1 VQTDQTNNFVTLIQS
16 HNPSVLCKRYSK
28 VEGKL
33 KKKAVAHVTAGM
45 ALTKAVPDLRSLAS
59 VLETVTESTNTC
71 LVPGY
76 FHHSGV
82 EHPFELVTEVELS
95 RQTLL
100 DKGDLVSGGVHTVN
114 GKRIAARV
122 KRGID
127 QSAYVL
133 LDADNPPGMPAEWA
147 AMNIEQ
153 RLKLFA
159 KLVPG
164 IDQCERLELRGSSA
178 RVANGAGPGPKTHAW
193 IRVSDPSRLEVL
205 RAQVQIDMVSK
216 GLFFM
221 SPRCSKE
228 TGEVIGHEARTMFDL
243 AVWVPGRIVFNAKP
257 ELGAGMEG
265 YTIAP
270 AEITIVNHGG
280 GDLDISFA
288 SLPSEPALAD
298 YKAKTGHEVRVRMEN
313 GGVSTIDMSQLRL
326 DTPITRRGETKA
338 LSDWLAGM
346 KPGDRLR
353 CESPFRE
360 SSSEAAFIRKRDDGS
375 VFVYDIGNMTTYQL
389 DQGSI
394 GDFDPVTGEVNHPL
408 ARFVDWDLKPKAVR
422 WVIPGFIGHGVTV
435 IAGSHGV
442 GKTTTMLPLS
452 MVAAGLHAD
461 GDQLAP
467 RHWRHV
473 VYIVE
478 DVEQAQRILAGMVCK
493 SNLGLDENAVRDR
506 LHIVEARRLQPTYVA
521 KVGAIYCEQFT
532 RTVDGVNILPL
543 VVLDTKSAVLELE
556 DESSNSEASAAMA
569 ALKQGFEGL
578 PVWIIGHVSKQ
589 IKGRTEVAELSMRG
603 ASAYEA
609 DANQVLY
616 LVDEKGQRYLAR
628 GKTRFEAKW
637 PELLITSH
645 CADTIAADEFGEME
659 SVTMR
664 WNVSAPALQS
674 RHEAVAIARE
684 EEKKSDAEDLRNEV
698 REAVQTAWVLG
709 HPINREGVKAKV
721 RRNKTAVGQTIENLL
736 SELWLY
742 EVTVPTKQRTNP
754 KRSAFLVDLTTLE
767 HEAFVA
773 SGVPPDAKLV
783 IPQSWRKPEIPSN
796 SAPSCTDAKSAAGE
810 ELPDVP

>member
-1 VQTDQTNNFVTLIQS
+1 MQTDKTTNYVTVIQS
-16 HNPSVLCKRYSK
+16 HNPTVLCKRYSK
-28 VEGKL
+28 VDGKL
-33 KKKAVAHVTAGM
+33 KKKAVANVTSGTATT
-45 ALTKAVPDLRSLAS
+45 LEIRDLKSLAA
-59 VLETVTESTNTC
+59 VLQEVSESTNLC
-71 LVPGY
+71 IVPGY
-76 FHHSGV
+76 FHRAKVGQ
-82 EHPFELVTEVELS
+82 PFKLVTEAELA
-95 RQTLL
+95 QLTLV
-100 DKGDLVSGGVHTVN
+100 DSPDGGIHIINGDPVAS
-114 GKRIAARV
+114 RV

-127 QSAYVL
+127 QSVYLL
-133 LDADNPPGMPAEWA
+133 LDGDSPSGMPAEWA
-147 AMNIEQ
+147 PLTITQ
-153 RLKLFA
+153 RLALFEA
-159 KLVPG
+159 LVPG
-164 IDQCERLELRGSSA
+164 ISRCERIEVRASSA
-178 RVANGAGPGPKTHAW
+178 RVCNGAGPGPASHAW
-193 IRVSDPSRLEVL
+193 IRVSDPSLVEVL
-205 RAQVQIDMVSK
+205 RARVQIDMVLK
-216 GLFFM
+216 GLSFKT
-221 SPRCSKE
+221 PRVSRT
-228 TGEVIGHEARTMFDL
+228 TGEVIGHEARTLFDL
-243 AVWVPGRIVFNAKP
+243 AVWLPGRIVFNARP
-257 ELGAGMEG
+257 ELGKGMEG
-265 YTIAP
+265 YTVAG
-270 AEITIVNHGG
+270 AEVTLVNVGA

-288 SLPSEPALAD
+288 ELPGVPELAE
-298 YKAKTGHEVRVRMEN
+298 YREKTGHDVKVRVEN
-313 GGVSTIDMSQLRL
+313 GAVSTVDLTQLSIA
-326 DTPITRRGETKA
+326 TPITVRGETKA
-338 LSDWLAGM
+338 LSEWLASM

-360 SSSEAAFIRKRDDGS
+360 SSSEAAFIRLRDDGS
-375 VFVYDIGNMTTYQL
+375 VFVHDIGNATTYQL
-389 DQGSI
+389 KRDAAA
-394 GDFDPVTGEVNHPL
+394 DFDPVTGKVKHPL
-408 ARFVDWDLKPKAVR
+408 AQFVDWDLKPKAVR

-452 MVAAGLHAD
+452 MVAAGLHAA

-721 RRNKTAVGQTIENLL
+721 RRNKTAIGQTIENLL

-754 KRSAFLVDLTTLE
+754 KRSAFLVDLTTVE

-783 IPQSWRKPEIPSN
+783 IPQSWRKPEIPSD
-796 SAPSCTDAKSAAGE
+796 SAPSCTDAKTASGE